1 MIQVKR
7 IIITVLYKLN
17 AKFSKSFA
25 RSEYNFLNNSEIEK
39 KSKVNPS
46 FAFKQ
51 ILVQSDLFY
60 GRSSCLNIFQFLGD
74 VLCFSLYFPQSM
86 FFSFF
91 ELNL

>member
-60 GRSSCLNIFQFLGD
+60 GRSSCLNIFQFLGGRA
-74 VLCFSLYFPQSM
+74 VFLYIFLKVCFFL
-86 FFSFF
+86 FS
-91 ELNL
+91 N